1 MKVVYNNLYT
11 HFVFITLN
19 RIPFIKELNRIQIEK
34 QIIGIVKF
42 NDCSI
47 HAIYANPDHLHFLV
61 SRCPEVSE
69 EALATR
75 VAESSEK
82 YINDNNLCDG
92 VFAWQDSCSAIS
104 VSKEDV
110 ENVRQYINNQH
121 EHHKKETFLE
131 EFNQFIKYY
140 LKAKKIK

>member
-11 HFVFITLN
+11 HFVFSTIE
-19 RIPFIKELNRIQIEK
+19 RIPFIHEENRVRIEK
-34 QIIGIVKF
+34 YIIGIVKMH
-42 NDCSI
+42 NCSI

-69 EALATR
+69 ETLATI

-82 YINDNNLCDG
+82 YINDNKLCDG
-92 VFAWQDSCSAIS
+92 IFSWQESCSAIS
-104 VSKEDV
+104 VSKDDV
-110 ENVRQYINNQH
+110 ERVRQFINNQQ
-121 EHHKKETFLE
+121 EHHKKVTFLE
-131 EFNQFIKYY
+131 EFNQFIRYY